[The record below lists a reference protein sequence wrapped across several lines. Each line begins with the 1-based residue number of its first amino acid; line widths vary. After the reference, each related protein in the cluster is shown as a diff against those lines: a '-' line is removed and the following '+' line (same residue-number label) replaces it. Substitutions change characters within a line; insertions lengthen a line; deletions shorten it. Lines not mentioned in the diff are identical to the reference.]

1 MLIGTTT
8 NAQRKLPTE
17 NGFSYHQQ
25 KNYKFQL
32 KNDFERNQKRNSE
45 FVDTSSAHTG
55 FQNTTDVQV
64 FEMTPVDYLDKMS
77 DDKADLKT
85 FC

>member
-1 MLIGTTT
+1 MLIGTSS
-8 NAQRKLPTE
+8 AGHRKMPTD

-32 KNDFERNQKRNSE
+32 KNDFERNHKRNSE

-55 FQNTTDVQV
+55 F
-64 FEMTPVDYLDKMS
+64 
-77 DDKADLKT
+77 
-85 FC
+85 